1 MALLEA
7 RGVTVRF
14 GGNVATDAV
23 DLDVDAGGITGLI
36 GPNGAGKTT
45 MFNAL
50 CGLQPMARGSVV
62 LDGEDISKLAAHQR
76 ARRGLA
82 RTFQRLEV
90 FTLLSVR
97 ETILSGAEIRR
108 TWARRA
114 GPGARTD
121 DRTPEEMTDELI
133 ERLGLSDVAEDRVDG
148 LPTGRARL
156 VELGRALANLP
167 RLILLDEVS
176 SGLNETE
183 TEAMAAVL
191 QGLAENGI

>member
-7 RGVTVRF
+7 KAVTVRF

-23 DLDVDAGGITGLI
+23 DLTVDEGRITGLI

-50 CGLQPMARGSVV
+50 CGLQVMAGGSVH
-62 LDGEDISKLAAHQR
+62 LDGEDITSLAAHKR

-97 ETILSGAEIRR
+97 EIILAGAEIRR
-108 TWARRA
+108 T
-114 GPGARTD
+114 
-121 DRTPEEMTDELI
+121 
-133 ERLGLSDVAEDRVDG
+133 
-148 LPTGRARL
+148 
-156 VELGRALANLP
+156 
-167 RLILLDEVS
+167 
-176 SGLNETE
+176 
-183 TEAMAAVL
+183 
-191 QGLAENGI
+191 

>member
-62 LDGEDISKLAAHQR
+62 LDGEDISKLAAHKR

-90 FTLLSVR
+90 FT
-97 ETILSGAEIRR
+97 
-108 TWARRA
+108 
-114 GPGARTD
+114 
-121 DRTPEEMTDELI
+121 
-133 ERLGLSDVAEDRVDG
+133 
-148 LPTGRARL
+148 
-156 VELGRALANLP
+156 
-167 RLILLDEVS
+167 
-176 SGLNETE
+176 
-183 TEAMAAVL
+183 
-191 QGLAENGI
+191 